1 SNNYVHSGTKS
12 LMFNIGTINGL
23 FPDDTLTASS
33 NIGFTDPAQL
43 CLLSMFNSTLAFLS
57 LNSDKKDLLT
67 LISLYLKINSI
78 AKAFNEIENKIIE
91 DELNN

>member
-1 SNNYVHSGTKS
+1 MLEFFYFSIVFIVGTKSSTHDLKPFYKFSNNYVHSGTKS

-57 LNSDKKDLLT
+57 LNSGMTPKK
-67 LISLYLKINSI
+67 
-78 AKAFNEIENKIIE
+78 
-91 DELNN
+91 